1 MSPTC
6 YKHFL
11 NSRRSS
17 FRLPSGTLPAHPSQP
32 WLFSDATLT
41 NLPYNIVHLYSFFP
55 IFPQAVFAENTEV
68 GKLYELVVTN
78 LSGLYRYRI
87 GDVVKIAR
95 FHNNCPVI
103 EYQYRQGQILNV
115 RAEKTS
121 ERAFYDALTSALS
134 DQGQRLPFVDY
145 TCAESILFDGDE
157 SHVIRGDDVKGAA
170 PFYVVFLELS
180 GGGLG
185 DEERKNL
192 ETKVRY
198 LSFILVATVA
208 RLL

>member
-1 MSPTC
+1 M
-6 YKHFL
+6 
-11 NSRRSS
+11 
-17 FRLPSGTLPAHPSQP
+17 
-32 WLFSDATLT
+32 
-41 NLPYNIVHLYSFFP
+41 
-55 IFPQAVFAENTEV
+55 

-121 ERAFYDALTSALS
+121 ERVFYDALTSALS
-134 DQGQRLPFVDY
+134 DQGQRLNFVDY
-145 TCAESILFDGDE
+145 TCAESIMFDDDDDDE
-157 SHVIRGDDVKGAA
+157 SHVIRDDDVKGAA

-192 ETKVRY
+192 ETKVRKSHGHESR
-198 LSFILVATVA
+198 LELERRA
-208 RLL
+208 RVLM